1 MSDCITAN
9 PTTINV
15 DALEAD
21 VDSVYIVRVTSSMP
35 TIRIVFSPSRNP
47 DSIGSVDGVTVTPSG
62 PDHGTNWVEFTTS
75 HLGTTYTIQVSY
87 TDPLGLNRPV
97 PPLETPTKSPK
108 FKPQTTCPTR
118 EQ

>member
-1 MSDCITAN
+1 MSECITAN

-21 VDSVYIVRVTSSMP
+21 IDSLYIVRITPSMP
-35 TIRIVFSPSRNP
+35 TIRIVFSPSRNQY
-47 DSIGSVDGVTVTPSG
+47 SIGSVDNVTVSPSG
-62 PDHGTNWVEFTTS
+62 PDHGTNWVEFTAS
-75 HLGTTYTIQVSY
+75 HLETTYTILVSY
-87 TDPLGLNRPV
+87 TDPHGPDKSV
-97 PPLETPTKSPK
+97 TPLETPTKSPK